1 MHEIPSNHQIFFEY
15 EAERG
20 SIKNNRVQEA
30 NGLINEI
37 DNKQELRIV
46 IRVEDEELENIARDV
61 HKWKATKT

>member
-15 EAERG
+15 QAERG

>member
-1 MHEIPSNHQIFFEY
+1 MHDIPSNHQIFFEY
-15 EAERG
+15 EAERD

-30 NGLINEI
+30 NGSINEI